1 MLVIFNVTVQSY
13 YFEHTSQ
20 YYHRPFKKSTLL
32 FDSSFHFY
40 LHSSILLIHYAFPHY
55 TAQPHCHLHTVYTSL
70 FCILLL
76 LSQPLLLFFQSLIY
90 SLPCLFF
97 LITLSIH
104 SSHLFI
110 FQPVTSEM
118 DWKTS
123 SGISST
129 ISVPSCPPLP
139 EHPGPSVALSAPST
153 TQQARPSPYAYTLP
167 AFTRAHPPALPKI
180 FQPSAGTGISQQIF
194 LILYNLLSMVRLFW

>member
-1 MLVIFNVTVQSY
+1 MLLCSLIILNTHLSTITVLLKNPLFYSIPPSIF
-13 YFEHTSQ
+13 TSTHQ
-20 YYHRPFKKSTLL
+20 F
-32 FDSSFHFY
+32 SSFIMRFLII
-40 LHSSILLIHYAFPHY
+40 LHNLIATYI
-55 TAQPHCHLHTVYTSL
+55 YTSL

-90 SLPCLFF
+90 SLPCFFF

-194 LILYNLLSMVRLFW
+194 LILYSLLSMVRLFW

>member
-1 MLVIFNVTVQSY
+1 MLLCSLIILNTHLSTITVLLKNPLFYSIPPSIF
-13 YFEHTSQ
+13 TSTHQ
-20 YYHRPFKKSTLL
+20 F
-32 FDSSFHFY
+32 SSFIMRFLII
-40 LHSSILLIHYAFPHY
+40 LHNLIATYI
-55 TAQPHCHLHTVYTSL
+55 YTSL

>member
-1 MLVIFNVTVQSY
+1 MLLCSLIILNTHLSTITVLLKNPLFYSIPPSIF
-13 YFEHTSQ
+13 TSTHQ
-20 YYHRPFKKSTLL
+20 F
-32 FDSSFHFY
+32 SSFIMRFLII
-40 LHSSILLIHYAFPHY
+40 LHNLIATYI
-55 TAQPHCHLHTVYTSL
+55 YTSL

-194 LILYNLLSMVRLFW
+194 LILYSLLSMVRLFW

>member
-1 MLVIFNVTVQSY
+1 MLLCSLIILNTHLSTITVHLKNPLFYSIPPSIF
-13 YFEHTSQ
+13 TSTHQ
-20 YYHRPFKKSTLL
+20 F
-32 FDSSFHFY
+32 SSFIMRFLII
-40 LHSSILLIHYAFPHY
+40 LHNLIATYI
-55 TAQPHCHLHTVYTSL
+55 YTSL

-194 LILYNLLSMVRLFW
+194 LILYSLLSMVRLFW